1 MLSLFLCYTFN
12 RGVYMK
18 KFLFIFILLIPLI
31 VSAKSYTIK
40 DMTVSFDNDWTV
52 FTRDN
57 IDNNQELKDIGLT
70 TEYMEDLFNKNDI
83 YIDAVIF
90 NKENPSDTI
99 EMLYAIKST
108 DLERN
113 LHKYSEKELKELES
127 EMIKDYKV
135 SEHGIHNTGKYKYV
149 YMMYKDNGLY
159 VYDYY
164 TVINGYGYTIK
175 LQKVNKFTNEELKEF
190 KQQINSIYYKIDPE
204 YEKSPHTFNWGSVAI
219 YAVIG
224 AVVGGI
230 GALIKKKQTNA

>member
-1 MLSLFLCYTFN
+1 
-12 RGVYMK
+12 MK

-113 LHKYSEKELKELES
+113 LHKYSEKELKE
-127 EMIKDYKV
+127 
-135 SEHGIHNTGKYKYV
+135 
-149 YMMYKDNGLY
+149 
-159 VYDYY
+159 
-164 TVINGYGYTIK
+164 
-175 LQKVNKFTNEELKEF
+175 F
-190 KQQINSIYYKIDPE
+190 KQQINSIYYKVDPE